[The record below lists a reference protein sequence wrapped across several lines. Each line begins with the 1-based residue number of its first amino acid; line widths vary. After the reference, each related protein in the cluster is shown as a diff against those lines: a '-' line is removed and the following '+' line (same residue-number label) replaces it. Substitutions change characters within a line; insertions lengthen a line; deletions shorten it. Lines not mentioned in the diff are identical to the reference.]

1 MQSGGLDSASIAAPS
16 RLSLFLSLR
25 RLRRRHQYI
34 TACRLRD
41 YLKILSFSLS
51 LSPSLPLSLTRAVD
65 DAEDK
70 EEGAFIFY
78 TATGEDE
85 GTIDGG
91 NRLEQKKGD
100 GPR

>member
-1 MQSGGLDSASIAAPS
+1 LDSASIATPS

-25 RLRRRHQYI
+25 RLRRRHH
-34 TACRLRD
+34 RLQVARLPED
-41 YLKILSFSLS
+41 CQLLTLP
-51 LSPSLPLSLTRAVD
+51 LSPSLSLPLSLTRAVD

-91 NRLEQKKGD
+91 DRLE
-100 GPR
+100 

>member
-1 MQSGGLDSASIAAPS
+1 MQSGALDSASIAAPS

-25 RLRRRHQYI
+25 RLRRRHH
-34 TACRLRD
+34 RLVRLQVAGLPED
-41 YLKILSFSLS
+41 YQFLTLP
-51 LSPSLPLSLTRAVD
+51 SPSLPLSLTRAVD

-70 EEGAFIFY
+70 EDGAFIFY

-91 NRLEQKKGD
+91 NRLE
-100 GPR
+100 